1 MTLGSTRP
9 GDGTAEAA
17 FVLHHRPYQEH
28 GQLLDCLTREAGLLR
43 LVARGSRG
51 GSRNGRLLGALLQPF
66 APLRLAWSGR
76 GELKSLT
83 AAEAS
88 GMALTLR
95 GERWWSG
102 CYLNELLLRLLSP
115 FDPHPALFQAY
126 GRTVTAL
133 AGDEAVAPLLRRF
146 EWRLLTEL
154 GYAISFDHTL
164 DGALQIDVASSYR
177 FDPAV
182 GFIELARH
190 EAASGHD
197 CFSGAILLAL
207 AHDRLSES
215 AALQAAK
222 RLNELA
228 LAPHLRGRPLQT
240 RALYRRARV
249 ALSMGADRDTQGL
262 HDQH

>member
-9 GDGTAEAA
+9 GDGAATAA

-28 GQLLDCLTREAGLLR
+28 GQLLDCFTLEAGLLR

-51 GSRNGRLLGALLQPF
+51 GSRNGRLLGAMLQPF

-76 GELKSLT
+76 GELKGLT
-83 AAEAS
+83 AAEA
-88 GMALTLR
+88 GGAALLLR
-95 GERWWSG
+95 GERWWSA

-115 FDPHPALFQAY
+115 FDPHPVLFQAY

-133 AGDEAVAPLLRRF
+133 ANDEAVAPLLRRF
-146 EWRLLTEL
+146 EWRLLAEL
-154 GYAISFDHTL
+154 GYALSFDHTPE
-164 DGALQIDVASSYR
+164 GALRIDAASDYR

-182 GFIELARH
+182 GFIRLAQH
-190 EAASGHD
+190 ETASGHD
-197 CFSGAILLAL
+197 CFSGATLLAL
-207 AHDRLSES
+207 SRDELHEPATLR
-215 AALQAAK
+215 AAK

-249 ALSMGADRDTQGL
+249 ALPPGADHAQQGL
-262 HDQH
+262 YDPR